1 MTFSYGFLFI
11 FMYVRTS
18 PRTEIMPQLKRKIT
32 ILEKMSTQ
40 VDRPAE
46 FWNRMIED
54 FIKLA
59 AIFRASDI
67 SGDESK

>member
-1 MTFSYGFLFI
+1 
-11 FMYVRTS
+11 
-18 PRTEIMPQLKRKIT
+18 MPQLKRKIT